1 MYDTP
6 LTIEQALTALAE
18 TPPRLTALMAGLV
31 PAQLQ
36 TRPSPAEW
44 SLNDTPAGVARL
56 RACADNWGGYIRT
69 ILAEDRP
76 TIRAMNPTTW
86 IKETDY
92 PELEFRRSLR
102 AFTRQRAD
110 LLYLLQP
117 LPPKACSRSATV
129 TGAGKLRQRTVMT
142 YAQWLANHERSHL
155 RHIDRLVSALPN
167 E

>member
-1 MYDTP
+1 VYDTP

-18 TPPRLTALMAGLV
+18 TPPRLTALTAGLV

-44 SLNDTPAGVARL
+44 SLNDILAHL
-56 RACADNWGGYIRT
+56 RTCADMWGGYIRT

-86 IKETDY
+86 IKQTDY

-110 LLYLLQP
+110 LLDV
-117 LPPKACSRSATV
+117 LPPQAWSRSATV
-129 TGAGKLRQRTVMT
+129 TGAGKARQRTVMT

-155 RHIDRLVSALPN
+155 RHIDRLVTALPN
-167 E
+167 